1 MGFRKSSGVINMK
14 NNYYVL
20 ISYGKKGLKNF
31 YLYDENNSRFYD
43 GIIPIG
49 ADSQLIEKSL
59 LFSSR
64 YDLNVLISKQQFDDF
79 LKLNFNELSDLS
91 FNKIVEKLEL
101 QEWLI

>member
-1 MGFRKSSGVINMK
+1 MK

-20 ISYGKKGLKNF
+20 ISYRKKGFLKNF
-31 YLYDENNSRFYD
+31 HLYDENKSKLYNGGKS
-43 GIIPIG
+43 IG
-49 ADSQLIEKSL
+49 VKFESIEKSL
-59 LFSSR
+59 LFSLY

-91 FNKIVEKLEL
+91 FKEIVEKLEL